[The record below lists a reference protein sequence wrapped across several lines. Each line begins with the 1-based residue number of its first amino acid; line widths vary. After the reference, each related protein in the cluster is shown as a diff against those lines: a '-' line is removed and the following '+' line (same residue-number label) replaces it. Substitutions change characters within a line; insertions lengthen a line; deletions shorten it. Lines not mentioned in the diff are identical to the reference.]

1 MKKFYGAIEI
11 GGTKQQLAVVDE
23 SGQIVDML
31 CERIPLPN
39 GAIDILNWIE
49 TNFPKLLQKHPVE
62 AIGVGYGGL
71 LETKTGRVLLS
82 CHVPGWENFMLRDW
96 VEEKFH
102 KSCVVVNDTVCGGYA
117 ELCLGTG
124 VGYDIFFYTNIGTGI
139 GGGLF
144 IKGKNY
150 DGIGYGGAY
159 FGNTYVSDPT
169 ADKPG
174 AVKKLEHLCSGVN
187 IERRLRQPGHIPYDS
202 MLYELC
208 KGNVE
213 KVSCYELK
221 IAADAKDPFALA
233 ELDEIGRIYGI
244 CLANFITLFA
254 PQRVAIGGGVANLG
268 DVLFEPIRKYAAEYA
283 FDSTRDR
290 YDIVP
295 CKLMDQ
301 TVLVGA
307 ALYAR
312 DGFKTI

>member
-1 MKKFYGAIEI
+1 MKKMYGAIEI

-23 SGQIVDML
+23 DGQIIDMI

-49 TNFPKLLQKHPVE
+49 EKFSTLLSKYQVE
-62 AIGVGYGGL
+62 SIGVGYGGL

-96 VEEKFH
+96 VEEKFG
-102 KSCVVVNDTVCGGYA
+102 KPCVVVNDTVCGGYA

-124 VGYDIFFYTNIGTGI
+124 KGYDIFFYTNIGTGI

-174 AVKKLEHLCSGVN
+174 EVKKLEHLCSGVN
-187 IERRLRQPGHIPYDS
+187 IERRLRTPGHIPQDS
-202 MLYELC
+202 MLYALC
-208 KGNVE
+208 KGDTG
-213 KVSCYELK
+213 KVSCYDLK
-221 IAADAKDPFALA
+221 IAADAGDSFALQ
-233 ELDEIGRIYGI
+233 ELDFIARIYGI
-244 CLANFITLFA
+244 GLANFITLFT

-268 DVLFEPIRKYAAEYA
+268 DILFEPIRKYADEFA
-283 FDSTRDR
+283 FDSTRGR

-312 DGFKTI
+312 DGFHTI